1 MLDFLDI
8 AKTRPGTVMTGTPP
22 ASDTSSTAN
31 KLPPGISAVSEIG
44 EGLSDVTRG
53 QVSLLMLNT
62 LVIALI
68 AFYLW
73 TRNAQGGG

>member
-22 ASDTSSTAN
+22 ASDSSSAMN
-31 KLPPGISAVSEIG
+31 RAAPGVVSEIS

-62 LVIALI
+62 LVVALI

>member
-1 MLDFLDI
+1 MLDFLDLS
-8 AKTRPGTVMTGTPP
+8 ARRPGTVMTGVPP
-22 ASDTSSTAN
+22 ASDSSSQANRTA
-31 KLPPGISAVSEIG
+31 PGVIG
-44 EGLSDVTRG
+44 ELREGLDDVTRG

-62 LVIALI
+62 LVVALI

>member
-1 MLDFLDI
+1 MDFLDI
-8 AKTRPGTVMTGTPP
+8 VKTRPATVMTGTPP
-22 ASDTSSTAN
+22 ASDMASVAN
-31 KLPPGISAVSEIG
+31 RAAPGIVGEIG